1 MQFVLIPACALL
13 LIAASGLLVVKND
26 RGWRKVRKLTRK
38 PRHAQ
43 PRRWSL

>member
-13 LIAASGLLVVKND
+13 VIATSGLLIVKND
-26 RGWRKVRKLTRK
+26 KGWRKVRKYTRT